1 MLGYYLR
8 LAWLSMRRTPAIT
21 LLMVGAIAVGIGATT
36 TTLTV
41 YHLMSTNPI
50 AYRNDV
56 LRAVTVDSWNPDR
69 PYDEERPWLPPPEL
83 TYRDAMAITGAGIAD
98 RAVVMRKTAWTLE
111 PAVGAKP
118 FLVEG
123 RLATRDFFAMF
134 DVPFAYGG
142 GWDRHADESGEPVV
156 VLTKKTNERA
166 FGGGDSVG
174 KHLKLDSKD
183 YRVIGVLAD
192 WTPTPKFYD
201 MNNGPFDDTED
212 LFAPFALGK
221 QLTLPTAGNTNCWKP
236 EVIAGTADL
245 YGSECVWHQLWV
257 ELGTPAKVERFQN
270 YLDNYVRGQKQL
282 GRLPRALNNRLYTP
296 AAWLDR
302 YQVVGHDSRL
312 LLWLSF
318 AFLTVCVLNVVGLLL
333 SRFLGAAGASALRRA
348 LGAGR
353 GELFRQHLV
362 EVGVLGAIA
371 GVAGLGL
378 GWLGLKG
385 MQQLYSS
392 YARLTHLDVT
402 MVLAT
407 IGLAVLA
414 GVLAGLYPAWR
425 VCRVEPAGYLKTQ

>member
-41 YHLMSTNPI
+41 YHLMSGNPL
-50 AYRNDV
+50 AHRNEV
-56 LRAVTVDSWNPDR
+56 LRAVTIDSWNPDR
-69 PYDEERPWLPPPEL
+69 PWEEERPWLPPPEL
-83 TYRDAMAITGAGIAD
+83 TYRDAMAIAGAGMAD

-123 RLATRDFFAMF
+123 RLTTRDFFAMF

-142 GWDRHADESGEPVV
+142 GWDKHADETGEPVI
-156 VLTKKTNERA
+156 VLTRKTNERA

-174 KHLKLDSKD
+174 RHLKLDSKD

-192 WTPTPKFYD
+192 WTPTPKVYD
-201 MNNGPFDDTED
+201 LNNGQFDDSED
-212 LFAPFALGK
+212 LFAPLALGK
-221 QLTLPTAGNTNCWKP
+221 LLTLPTAGNTNCWKP
-236 EVIAGTADL
+236 EVISGVADL

-257 ELGTPAKVERFQN
+257 ELGTPDKVERFQS
-270 YLDNYVRGQKQL
+270 YLDNYVRAQKQL
-282 GRLPRALNNRLYTP
+282 GRLPRPLNDRLYTP

-302 YQVVGHDSRL
+302 YEVVGHDSRL

-362 EVGVLGAIA
+362 EVGLIGAIA
-371 GVAGLGL
+371 GVAGLAL
-378 GWLGLKG
+378 GWAGLRG

-392 YARLTHLDVT
+392 YERLTQLDLT